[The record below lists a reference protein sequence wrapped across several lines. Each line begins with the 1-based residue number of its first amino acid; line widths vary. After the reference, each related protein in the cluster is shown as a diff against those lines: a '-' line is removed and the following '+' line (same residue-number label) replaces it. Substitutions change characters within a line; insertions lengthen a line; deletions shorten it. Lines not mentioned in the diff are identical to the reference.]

1 MGINSRIQQFA
12 TFVYFFF
19 FSKLFEQIKEN
30 VLREKKNKRTQRNV
44 MTNPETNYPTTVL
57 VYKNGLE
64 YNTHTGVLSDSIQI
78 KGICKLLSCACF

>member
-1 MGINSRIQQFA
+1 
-12 TFVYFFF
+12 
-19 FSKLFEQIKEN
+19 
-30 VLREKKNKRTQRNV
+30 